1 MGKRRKLDGSPQ
13 SVAPEELA
21 SLPDKTLNEES
32 PSSLPSEA
40 QTQGSSSPELE
51 KPINE
56 LSLTEDEDPKP
67 QKIDSTHPEEDED
80 NDPVSLQQ
88 LLEPFSKEQLLF
100 LLRDAAV
107 THPDIL
113 VSIRRTADDDPA
125 HRKIFVHGL
134 GWNATAETL
143 TDAFLQFGEIEDCK
157 AVVDKISGRSKGY
170 GFILFR
176 HRSSAR
182 RALMEPQKKIGN
194 KMTSCQLASA
204 GPPPFPAPS
213 LVPPTLP
220 TPPTFPVSE
229 LTQRKI
235 YVSNVGAD
243 IDPQKI
249 LQFFSKFGE
258 IEEGPLGLDKVTGK
272 PRGFCLFV
280 YKNAESA
287 KKALEEPHR
296 NFEGHILHCQKAIDG
311 PKPSKQPIQF
321 VHGGGQHAGIHQV
334 HTGFVTPG
342 AQFGRIEASVP
353 TMAVPSSSVS
363 GPGHLIAPSAISIR
377 FNHAGQPNS
386 ATAAGFNPSLG
397 LMQNGRLMANSV
409 FGGGGSYIKP
419 DAVGGYGGSLRI
431 HGNYGNAA
439 MLQGGTWIQQGPGQ

>member
-13 SVAPEELA
+13 SAAIEGLLSV
-21 SLPDKTLNEES
+21 PDETFNEES
-32 PSSLPSEA
+32 SSILPSEA
-40 QTQGSSSPELE
+40 KTDESSAPEFG

-56 LSLTEDEDPKP
+56 LSLKEEEEEPKAQDLETTDP
-67 QKIDSTHPEEDED
+67 HPDNSGAGDALSADGEEDGY
-80 NDPVSLQQ
+80 NDPASLQQ
-88 LLEPFSKEQLLF
+88 LLEPFSKDQLLV
-100 LLRDAAV
+100 LLRDAALN
-107 THPDIL
+107 HPDIL
-113 VSIRRTADDDPA
+113 VSIRRTADADPA

-143 TDAFLQFGEIEDCK
+143 IDAFRQFGEIEDCK

-170 GFILFR
+170 GFILFK

-182 RALMEPQKKIGN
+182 RALKEPQKKIGN
-194 KMTSCQLASA
+194 KMTACQLASA
-204 GPPPFPAPS
+204 GPPPIFAPAV
-213 LVPPTLP
+213 VPATTAALP
-220 TPPTFPVSE
+220 TPAIFPVSE

-235 YVSNVGAD
+235 YVSNVGSD
-243 IDPQKI
+243 IDPHKI

-258 IEEGPLGLDKVTGK
+258 IEEGPLGLDKTTGK

-287 KKALEEPHR
+287 KRALEEPHR

-311 PKPSKQPIQF
+311 PKPNKQPIQF
-321 VHGGGQHAGIHQV
+321 VHGGGQYAGLHQV
-334 HTGFVTPG
+334 HTGFVTQG

-363 GPGHLIAPSAISIR
+363 GPGHLIAPPAISIR
-377 FNHAGQPNS
+377 FNHTGQPNS

-397 LMQNGRLMANSV
+397 QFFNTSFTIPAKCMS
-409 FGGGGSYIKP
+409 
-419 DAVGGYGGSLRI
+419 
-431 HGNYGNAA
+431 
-439 MLQGGTWIQQGPGQ
+439 